1 MLVEKVTTR
10 LARGRNLIAGGLRT
24 FGCTSN
30 GNGDRESR
38 RARFYVGKAETQGH
52 SNSRLHGVHVFQCTV
67 SVKKEKRRFCSF
79 AFSKCCEV
87 FCSKHGVFFFWWFR
101 NRTNWPCRFCS
112 YPFWIH
118 FFASILVFFLHC
130 LLQFAVMFSYCL
142 IRNLSRS
149 HLHLVSLPSF
159 FSSFLVGVFHLLFS
173 FPFSFALGI
182 PLSSILLPCMFC
194 WASQR
199 YGCDFSC
206 YCKSCDRNSGCFLL
220 LFDIDLHPLLGA
232 DEGSGNVILY
242 NICVVGIWACV
253 WLLLL
258 LFKLLLSFWVRH
270 LYSI

>member
-10 LARGRNLIAGGLRT
+10 LARGRNLIAGGLRR

-87 FCSKHGVFFFWWFR
+87 FCSKHGVFFLVVSKQNQLAMSLLFIPILNSLLCFHFGVLSSL
-101 NRTNWPCRFCS
+101 PPAVCCYVLILFDQKPLKVPSPSCFS
-112 YPFWIH
+112 PF
-118 FFASILVFFLHC
+118 FFFLSSC
-130 LLQFAVMFSYCL
+130 RGFS
-142 IRNLSRS
+142 
-149 HLHLVSLPSF
+149 F
-159 FSSFLVGVFHLLFS
+159 TFS

-182 PLSSILLPCMFC
+182 PLSSIFLPCMFC

-220 LFDIDLHPLLGA
+220 VFYIDLHPLLGA

-242 NICVVGIWACV
+242 NSCVVGIWARV

-270 LYSI
+270 LCSI